1 MRFLEN
7 VAQKLLKN
15 KKILLF
21 LAVLGTSFAF
31 FTEQMTP
38 VFSYNRDY
46 TVNVN
51 IYRPTSS
58 LDSVKVTY
66 YKVGE
71 QRYAKVEFRVR
82 SSSSYSYTLDG
93 GTKITGAITYSDD
106 WSPVVINLPLNDN
119 NEHNLKLEA
128 TGGPYFGVAEAT
140 AKLRFKENK
149 DPEKNPSD
157 NKDSKNKNEA
167 RNEILSK
174 LSSTGHSLWVVGG
187 LSLIVLIL
195 SVLIL
200 KRVFKEKSDR

>member
-1 MRFLEN
+1 MRFSKN

-21 LAVLGTSFAF
+21 LVVLGTSFAF

-66 YKVGE
+66 YKAGE

-93 GTKITGAITYSDD
+93 GTKITEAITYSDD
-106 WSPVVINLPLNDN
+106 WSPVVINLSLNDN

-140 AKLRFKENK
+140 AKLRFKEDK
-149 DPEKNPSD
+149 DPKNPSD
-157 NKDSKNKNEA
+157 NKDTKNKNEA

-174 LSSTGHSLWVVGG
+174 LSSTGYSLWVIGG
-187 LSLIVLIL
+187 LSLIVLML

-200 KRVFKEKSDR
+200 KRIFKKKSDR

>member
-1 MRFLEN
+1 MRFSKN

-21 LAVLGTSFAF
+21 LVVLGTSFAF
-31 FTEQMTP
+31 FTEQITP

-82 SSSSYSYTLDG
+82 SSSSYSYTLDS
-93 GTKITGAITYSDD
+93 GTKITEAITYSDD

-140 AKLRFKENK
+140 AKLRFKEDK
-149 DPEKNPSD
+149 DPKNPSD

-174 LSSTGHSLWVVGG
+174 LSSTGHSLWVIGG

-200 KRVFKEKSDR
+200 KRIFKKKSDR

>member
-1 MRFLEN
+1 MRFSKN

-21 LAVLGTSFAF
+21 LVVLGTSFAF

-82 SSSSYSYTLDG
+82 SSSSYSYTLDS
-93 GTKITGAITYSDD
+93 GTKITEAITYSDD

-140 AKLRFKENK
+140 AKLRFKEDK
-149 DPEKNPSD
+149 DPKNPSD
-157 NKDSKNKNEA
+157 NKDTKNKNEA

-174 LSSTGHSLWVVGG
+174 LSSTGHSLWVIGG

-200 KRVFKEKSDR
+200 KRIFKKKSDR

>member
-1 MRFLEN
+1 MRFSKN

-21 LAVLGTSFAF
+21 LVVLGTSFAF

-93 GTKITGAITYSDD
+93 GTKITEAITYSDD

-140 AKLRFKENK
+140 AKLRFKEDK
-149 DPEKNPSD
+149 DPKNPSD
-157 NKDSKNKNEA
+157 NKDTKNKNEA

-174 LSSTGHSLWVVGG
+174 LSSTGYSLWVIGG

-200 KRVFKEKSDR
+200 KRVFKKKSDR

>member
-58 LDSVKVTY
+58 LDNVKVTY

-93 GTKITGAITYSDD
+93 GTKITEAITYSDD
-106 WSPVVINLPLNDN
+106 WSSVIINLPLNDN

-128 TGGPYFGVAEAT
+128 TGGPYFGVAEAI
-140 AKLRFKENK
+140 AKLRFKEDK
-149 DPEKNPSD
+149 KPGENPSD
-157 NKDSKNKNEA
+157 NNKGKNEA
-167 RNEILSK
+167 RGEILSK
-174 LSSTGHSLWVVGG
+174 LSSTGHNLWIIGG
-187 LSLIVLIL
+187 LSLVVLIL
-195 SVLIL
+195 SLLIL
-200 KRVFKEKSDR
+200 KRVFKNKSDC

>member
-1 MRFLEN
+1 MRFSKN

-21 LAVLGTSFAF
+21 LVVLGTSFAF

-93 GTKITGAITYSDD
+93 GTKITEAITYSDD

-140 AKLRFKENK
+140 AKLRFKEDK
-149 DPEKNPSD
+149 DPKNPSD
-157 NKDSKNKNEA
+157 NKDTKNKNEA

-174 LSSTGHSLWVVGG
+174 LSSTGYSLWVIGG

-200 KRVFKEKSDR
+200 KRIFKKKSDR

>member
-1 MRFLEN
+1 MRFSKN

-21 LAVLGTSFAF
+21 LVVLGTSFAF

-71 QRYAKVEFRVR
+71 QKYAKVEFRVR
-82 SSSSYSYTLDG
+82 SSSSYSYTLDC
-93 GTKITGAITYSDD
+93 GTKITEAITYSDD

-140 AKLRFKENK
+140 AKLRFKEDK
-149 DPEKNPSD
+149 DPKNPSD
-157 NKDSKNKNEA
+157 NKDTKNKNET

-174 LSSTGHSLWVVGG
+174 LSSTGYSLWVIGG
-187 LSLIVLIL
+187 LSLVVLIL

-200 KRVFKEKSDR
+200 KRIFKKKSDR

>member
-21 LAVLGTSFAF
+21 LAVLGMSFAF

-93 GTKITGAITYSDD
+93 GTKITEAITYSDD
-106 WSPVVINLPLNDN
+106 WSPVVINLSLNDN

-140 AKLRFKENK
+140 AKLRFKEDK
-149 DPEKNPSD
+149 DPKNPSD
-157 NKDSKNKNEA
+157 NKDTKNKNEA

-174 LSSTGHSLWVVGG
+174 LSSTGYSLWVIGG

-200 KRVFKEKSDR
+200 KRIFKKKSDR

>member
-1 MRFLEN
+1 MRFSKN

-21 LAVLGTSFAF
+21 LVVLGTSFAF

-93 GTKITGAITYSDD
+93 GTKITEAITYSDD

-140 AKLRFKENK
+140 AKLRFKEDKKPGGGPSDSNK
-149 DPEKNPSD
+149 D
-157 NKDSKNKNEA
+157 KNEA
-167 RNEILSK
+167 RSEILSR
-174 LSSTGHSLWVVGG
+174 LSSTGHSLWIIGG
-187 LSLIVLIL
+187 LSLVVLIL

-200 KRVFKEKSDR
+200 KRIFKKKSDR

>member
-93 GTKITGAITYSDD
+93 GTKITEAITYSDD

-128 TGGPYFGVAEAT
+128 TGGPYFGVAEAI
-140 AKLRFKENK
+140 AKLRFKEDK
-149 DPEKNPSD
+149 KPGENPSD
-157 NKDSKNKNEA
+157 NNKGKNEA
-167 RNEILSK
+167 RSEILSK
-174 LSSTGHSLWVVGG
+174 LSSTGHNLWGIGG
-187 LSLIVLIL
+187 LSLVVLIL

-200 KRVFKEKSDR
+200 KRIFKKKSDR